1 MRRALKWIGGIV
13 AALLLLPVIL
23 VVAVLLWLSTD
34 PGRAYVA
41 GMVGRLT
48 TGEFIA
54 HGLTGNLLAAPRLA
68 SVEIRDADGTW
79 AVIHDLGI
87 DWSPLDLLHRDV
99 KLVRVSASRIEVLRR
114 PVEKQQQ
121 PASSQ
126 PGSWYGFRV
135 DIDTLQ
141 VARIELA
148 PTVAVAPAAL
158 SAKGSVHLASPTEGN
173 GGIAL
178 SRLDAPGAYSAKG
191 DVAPTRITAEL
202 SAQEPAHGLIST
214 VANLP
219 DIGPLAV
226 NATLAGPTTGAATTL
241 SISAGELRASAHGNF
256 DLDHRAV
263 DLDLTASAPAMT
275 PRPDLS
281 WRSVAVDAHVH
292 GPFATPD
299 ATATLRIAEL
309 AASGGTVRL
318 LAADVAGNAGHLTLK
333 ARAEGIRV
341 PGPSP
346 DLLAA
351 APLVLEADA
360 RLDAPGRPI
369 AFTLSHP
376 LIGAKGSADTAA
388 PMHGQVALQLAD
400 LAPLAAAAKQ
410 DLRGHAALD
419 LTFATA
425 GDTRSVTADGTVAIT
440 GGQPQ
445 ATALIGESGR
455 IGLSASVT
463 GQDIALSRFH
473 LDGRALTLSTQGRLA
488 SGTLDLDW
496 KAALADLHE
505 AVPTLTGRI
514 AAEGHVQGPQNNLAV
529 TAKAFGEVG
538 GDGVPRGPV
547 QLAIDLHGL
556 PDAPARHVTGE
567 GELDRAPLAL
577 AVDLKRTPDGTLHLA
592 IDRADWKSAHAEGTL
607 TLANGATLPDG
618 RVALRMTRLEDLRP
632 FVGTPI
638 GGALDAT
645 AEFARDRAHVQ
656 AELRNARLPGQAEIA
671 SATLTANVADPI
683 TQPIV
688 DANLVAAGVRSGTM
702 SGNLRAELRGPEERL
717 ALQLAA
723 KLDQFAGAPADLT
736 ASAVVNAK
744 AKDLTLASL
753 QATWKGS
760 ALRLLA
766 PARIDFGATTSV
778 EHLRLGVG
786 QAVLAANGRIAPT
799 LDFQLALSNVTP
811 DLARSVVPT
820 LRATGKLAADA
831 RLTGSLARPIGTAH
845 LTAAGLHMLSG
856 PGQVLPPAN
865 LSATVNL
872 DGRAAR
878 IDARLAAG
886 TATQLTLTGSAP
898 LEPTGAM
905 DLRAGGRI
913 DLAMVNPL
921 TEAQG
926 VRVRGEL
933 TLNAGVTGTLHAPSA
948 TGTMQLT
955 GGEVQD
961 FAQGAHLTDIQA
973 TLQGA
978 GDTLRLSQFTARA
991 GEGTIGGS
999 GTVGVLATGI
1009 PVALTITMNN
1019 AKPLAS
1025 NLLSAT
1031 LDANV
1036 SLNGE
1041 ATSQLRTSGTIRIRR
1056 AEINVPEHMP
1066 QSVPVLNVRVAGQ
1079 PPPPP
1084 PPPSTN
1090 IALDLTLSAQ
1100 RAIFIRGRGLN
1111 AELGGTVHVGGT
1123 AKAPQPNGSF
1133 HMIHG
1138 QFSLAGTTLDF
1149 TEGSITF
1156 AGRGN
1161 VGSERIDPALHF
1173 VATSSSASVT
1183 ATLVVG
1189 GYASDPKI
1197 TLSSVP
1203 QLPQDEILAQL
1214 LFGQSLANLS
1224 PFQIA
1229 EIGSTLAELSGLN
1242 PGGIGDPLNRLR
1254 STLGLDRLTIGT
1266 NPVNPAVTPGTQ
1278 QNNTNTVVEAG
1289 RYVAP
1294 GVYLGAKQAI
1304 TGTGQ
1309 ETQATVQIDLTK
1321 HLKLQTGVG
1330 SGLGANNIGLTYQ
1343 FQY

>member
-1 MRRALKWIGGIV
+1 MRRLLKWVGGTI
-13 AALLLLPVIL
+13 AALILLPVIL
-23 VVAVLLWLSTD
+23 LAAALFW
-34 PGRAYVA
+34 
-41 GMVGRLT
+41 LT
-48 TGEFIA
+48 TGTGHAYIAGLVAQLTSGEFVA
-54 HGLTGNLLAAPRLA
+54 RDFTGSLFTAPRFG
-68 SVEIRDADGTW
+68 SVEIRDADGAW
-79 AVIHDLGI
+79 AVVHDFGI

-99 KLVRVSASRIEVLRR
+99 KLVRVSASRIEVLRQ
-114 PVEKQQQ
+114 PLQKQQ
-121 PASSQ
+121 PASSK
-126 PGSWYGFRV
+126 PSSWYGFRV

-141 VARIELA
+141 VGRIELA

-158 SAKGSVHLASPTEGN
+158 AAEGSVHLASPTEGT
-173 GGIAL
+173 GELAL
-178 SRLDAPGAYSAKG
+178 TRLDSPGTYSAKG
-191 DVAPTRITAEL
+191 DVAPTQITAAL
-202 SAQEPAHGLIST
+202 SAQEPAHGLIAT
-214 VANLP
+214 AAHLP

-226 NATLAGPTTGAATTL
+226 NATLAGPTAGAATTL
-241 SISAGELRASAHGNF
+241 SVAAGELRAAAHGNV
-256 DLDHRAV
+256 DLDHGAV
-263 DLDLTASAPAMT
+263 DLDLTASAPAMA

-281 WRSVAVDAHVH
+281 WRSVSVDAHVH
-292 GPFATPD
+292 GPYATPD
-299 ATATLRIAEL
+299 ATATIRVGEL

-318 LAADVAGNAGHLTLK
+318 LAADVGGNAGHLTVK

-351 APLVLEADA
+351 APLVLDADA

-369 AFTLSHP
+369 NFTLSHP
-376 LIGAKGSADTAA
+376 LMAARGSADTAA
-388 PMHGQVALQLAD
+388 PMHGQVALQLHD
-400 LAPLAAAAKQ
+400 IAPLAAVANQ

-425 GDTRSVTADGTVAIT
+425 GDSQSVTADGTVAIS
-440 GGQPQ
+440 GGLPQ
-445 ATALIGESGR
+445 ATALIGESAR

-463 GQDIALSRFH
+463 GQDIALSHFH
-473 LDGRALTLSTQGRLA
+473 LDGRALTLSAQGRLE

-496 KAALADLHE
+496 KAALADLHA

-514 AAEGHVQGPQNNLAV
+514 TAEGHVQGPQNDLAV
-529 TAKAFGEVG
+529 KAKASGEVG

-556 PDAPARHVTGE
+556 PAAPVGHVAAE
-567 GELDRAPLAL
+567 GELNRAPLAL
-577 AVDLKRTPDGTLHLA
+577 AVDLKRTSDGTIHLT

-607 TLANGATLPDG
+607 TLANGATLPEG
-618 RVALRMTRLEDLRP
+618 RIALRMTRIEDLRP
-632 FVGTPI
+632 FVGAPV
-638 GGALDAT
+638 GGGLDAT
-645 AEFARDRAHVQ
+645 LELAHDRAHVQ
-656 AELRNARLPGQAEIA
+656 AELRGARLPGQAEIA

-683 TQPIV
+683 THPTV
-688 DANLVAAGVRSGTM
+688 DANLIAAGVRSGTL
-702 SGNLRAELRGPEERL
+702 SGNMRVELHGPEERL

-723 KLDQFAGAPADLT
+723 KLDQLAGAPADVT
-736 ASAVVNAK
+736 AGAVANAK

-753 QATWKGS
+753 QATWKGT

-766 PARIDFGATTSV
+766 PARVDFGATTAV
-778 EHLRLGVG
+778 EHLRLGLG
-786 QAVLAANGRIAPT
+786 QAVLEANGRIGPT

-811 DLARSVVPT
+811 DLTRSFVPT
-820 LRATGKLAADA
+820 LRATGTLGAQA
-831 RLTGSLARPIGTAH
+831 RLTGSLTRPVGTAR
-845 LTAAGLHMLSG
+845 LTATGLHMLTG

-865 LSATVNL
+865 LSATANL
-872 DGRAAR
+872 DGRTAR
-878 IDARLAAG
+878 IDAHLAAG

-898 LEPTGAM
+898 LEPAGAI
-905 DLRAGGRI
+905 DLRAGGRV

-926 VRVRGEL
+926 IRVRGQV
-933 TLNAGVTGTLHAPSA
+933 TLNAGVTGTLHSPSA
-948 TGTMQLT
+948 NGTMQLV

-991 GEGTIGGS
+991 GEGTVSGS
-999 GTVGVLATGI
+999 GTVGVLAPGI
-1009 PVALTITMNN
+1009 PIALTVTMNN

-1025 NLLSAT
+1025 NLLTAT
-1031 LDANV
+1031 LDADV
-1036 SLNGE
+1036 SLNGH
-1041 ATSQLRTSGTIRIRR
+1041 ATTQLRTAGTIRIRR
-1056 AEINVPEHMP
+1056 ADINVPEHLP
-1066 QSVPVLNVRVAGQ
+1066 RTVAVLNVRVAGQ

-1084 PPPSTN
+1084 PPPGPN
-1090 IALDLTLSAQ
+1090 IALDLNLNAP
-1100 RAIFIRGRGLN
+1100 RAIFVRGRGLN
-1111 AELGGTVHVGGT
+1111 AELGGTLHVSGT
-1123 AKAPQPNGSF
+1123 AKTPQPSGSF
-1133 HMIHG
+1133 QMIRG
-1138 QFSLAGTTLDF
+1138 QYSLAGTTLDF

-1156 AGRGN
+1156 SGRGN
-1161 VGSERIDPALHF
+1161 IGGERIDPALHF
-1173 VATSSSASVT
+1173 VATSSSANVT
-1183 ATLVVG
+1183 ATLIVG

-1203 QLPQDEILAQL
+1203 QLPQDEILAHL
-1214 LFGQSLANLS
+1214 LFGQSVANLS

-1229 EIGSTLAELSGLN
+1229 EIGSTLAELSGIS

-1254 STLGLDRLTIGT
+1254 NTLGLDRLTIGT
-1266 NPVNPAVTPGTQ
+1266 NPVNPAITPGTQ

-1294 GVYLGAKQAI
+1294 GVYVGAKQGL

-1309 ETQATVQIDLTK
+1309 QTEATVQIDLTK